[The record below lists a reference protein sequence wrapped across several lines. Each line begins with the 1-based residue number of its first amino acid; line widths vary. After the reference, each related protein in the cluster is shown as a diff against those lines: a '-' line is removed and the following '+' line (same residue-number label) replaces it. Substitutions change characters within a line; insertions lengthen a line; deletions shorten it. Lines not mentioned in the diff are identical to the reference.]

1 MHELSRRGM
10 KPGLERIVE
19 LLRRLGDPHLRFRS
33 VHIAGSNGK
42 GSTAAYLAA
51 ALRFAGLRVGLFTSP
66 HLQRYN
72 ERIRINEEPIS
83 DEALSALVER
93 IRPLAAGIAAVHGA
107 PTEFEVGTALA
118 FAHFAEQAVDVAVV
132 ETGLGGRLDAT
143 NVLDPLL
150 AVITPITLDHTET
163 LGSTLSA
170 VAGEKAGIIKSGRPV
185 VMAPQPPEAQEVLLT
200 VAQREG
206 AEPVLVRPDGQPM
219 LPHRTHRFTPVEWSG
234 EGGTVRVTYADGPV
248 ATYRVRMLGGHQLEN
263 AAVAA
268 AAARELVRAFPRLT
282 DEAVAEALSSTTVPG
297 RLEVVRTDP
306 MVLLDGAHNPLGAE
320 RLAEALHQLFAG
332 RPVTLVCGISK
343 DKPARDI
350 VARLAPAADRFIAT
364 EPSSTRLGCW
374 PAAEL
379 VALAKAAGNNAAR
392 AVPDP
397 LAAVQH
403 ALAVTDESGIVCV
416 TGSLYL
422 VGEVRATLVT
432 RPAS

>member
-1 MHELSRRGM
+1 M

-19 LLRRLGDPHLRFRS
+19 LLRRLGDLTCGSSRS
-33 VHIAGSNGK
+33 TSRDRTEGVDGRVS
-42 GSTAAYLAA
+42 AA

-170 VAGEKAGIIKSGRPV
+170 VAGEKAGIIKVAVSRHGT
-185 VMAPQPPEAQEVLLT
+185 QSPEKEVLLT

-206 AEPVLVRPDGQPM
+206 PSPY
-219 LPHRTHRFTPVEWSG
+219 WSG
-234 EGGTVRVTYADGPV
+234 
-248 ATYRVRMLGGHQLEN
+248 
-263 AAVAA
+263 
-268 AAARELVRAFPRLT
+268 
-282 DEAVAEALSSTTVPG
+282 
-297 RLEVVRTDP
+297 RTDSP
-306 MVLLDGAHNPLGAE
+306 CSASHAGSSRRVERRGRHGTGYLRGRASSYLSGPHARRPSAGKCSRGCGSGPGACSRLSPADRRSGGRGLEQHDRAGPPRGGKDRSDG
-320 RLAEALHQLFAG
+320 
-332 RPVTLVCGISK
+332 
-343 DKPARDI
+343 
-350 VARLAPAADRFIAT
+350 VARRSAQPFGRRTAGGSAA
-364 EPSSTRLGCW
+364 S
-374 PAAEL
+374 
-379 VALAKAAGNNAAR
+379 ALCRQACHPRMWN
-392 AVPDP
+392 
-397 LAAVQH
+397 L
-403 ALAVTDESGIVCV
+403 
-416 TGSLYL
+416 
-422 VGEVRATLVT
+422 
-432 RPAS
+432 